1 MASLNA
7 VEEEEYMMKLR
18 RFVCAVCV
26 GCILGLS
33 QMLERTIAMG
43 EEENLSQSDFE
54 LMRSDIRTKKATMIA
69 DQMKFTDQEAA
80 AFWPVYRQY
89 ETDLAAINDKKVSI
103 MKDYMKH
110 HESLNDKQAKQ
121 LADDVFEVDRRTLDL
136 RTRCFS
142 SLEKALPTKTI
153 VRWLQLERRLQLLV
167 DAQIAQNFPAI
178 KK

>member
-1 MASLNA
+1 MT
-7 VEEEEYMMKLR
+7 KLR
-18 RFVCAVCV
+18 RIAGAAAI
-26 GCILGLS
+26 GCIVGFC
-33 QMLERTIAMG
+33 QIVDPTAGRG
-43 EEENLSQSDFE
+43 EEDNLSQTDFE

-69 DQMKFTDQEAA
+69 DRMKFTDQEAA

-89 ETDLAAINDKKVSI
+89 EADLAAINDKKVSI
-103 MKDYMKH
+103 MKDYMKN

-136 RTRCFS
+136 RTKCFS
-142 SLEKALPTKTI
+142 SLEKALPPKTI

>member
-1 MASLNA
+1 
-7 VEEEEYMMKLR
+7 MKLR
-18 RFVCAVCV
+18 QIVCAACI
-26 GCILGLS
+26 GCILGLCQIVDPS
-33 QMLERTIAMG
+33 AGRS
-43 EEENLSQSDFE
+43 EEENTSQSDFE

-69 DQMKFTDQEAA
+69 DRMKFTDQEAA

-103 MKDYMKH
+103 MKDYMQH

-136 RTRCFS
+136 RTKCFN
-142 SLEKALPTKTI
+142 SLEKVLPAKTI

>member
-1 MASLNA
+1 MT
-7 VEEEEYMMKLR
+7 KFR
-18 RFVCAVCV
+18 RIVGAACI
-26 GCILGLS
+26 GCIVGLYPIVDPTAG
-33 QMLERTIAMG
+33 RG

-69 DQMKFTDQEAA
+69 DRMKFTDQEAA

-89 ETDLAAINDKKVSI
+89 EADLAAINDKKVSI

-121 LADDVFEVDRRTLDL
+121 LAEDVFDVDQRTLDL
-136 RTRCFS
+136 RKKCYG
-142 SLEKALPTKTI
+142 SLEKALPAKTI

-178 KK
+178 KH

>member
-1 MASLNA
+1 MLRRTVGAVCIVCIASLCQI
-7 VEEEEYMMKLR
+7 VEPTAGR
-18 RFVCAVCV
+18 
-26 GCILGLS
+26 
-33 QMLERTIAMG
+33 G
-43 EEENLSQSDFE
+43 EEENLAQSDFE

-69 DQMKFTDQEAA
+69 DRMKFTDQEAA

-121 LADDVFEVDRRTLDL
+121 LADDVFDVDRRTLDL
-136 RTRCFS
+136 RARCFS
-142 SLEKALPTKTI
+142 SLEKALPAKTI

-167 DAQIAQNFPAI
+167 DAQIAQNVPAI
-178 KK
+178 KE

>member
-1 MASLNA
+1 MTILKRTVNAACIVCIASL
-7 VEEEEYMMKLR
+7 
-18 RFVCAVCV
+18 C
-26 GCILGLS
+26 
-33 QMLERTIAMG
+33 QMVDPTAGRG
-43 EEENLSQSDFE
+43 EEENLYQSDFE

-69 DQMKFTDQEAA
+69 DRMKFTDQEAA

-89 ETDLAAINDKKVSI
+89 EADLAAINDKKVSI

-121 LADDVFEVDRRTLDL
+121 LADDVFDVDRRTLDL
-136 RTRCFS
+136 RTKCFNS
-142 SLEKALPTKTI
+142 MEKALPAKTI

-178 KK
+178 AK